1 MNADPR
7 RAAPRNGGGSV
18 LPKRL
23 AHALSALA
31 QTLPNP
37 WDESTDYFTPFSAEL
52 PDEQALTPDTL
63 RHALAIGPHFT
74 VDLADVDL
82 TATADDY
89 GDEEAARGFR
99 LLDVVMKATLTDI
112 RRISARAP
120 GVVRVRTWLAG
131 RFKGGWLVGLR
142 TESTET

>member
-7 RAAPRNGGGSV
+7 GAPPRNSSGPI

-23 AHALSALA
+23 AHALSLLA

-52 PDEQALTPDTL
+52 ADDQALTPETL
-63 RHALAIGPHFT
+63 RHPLAIGPQFS

-82 TATADDY
+82 AATGDDY
-89 GDEEAARGFR
+89 GDEEAAKGFR
-99 LLDVVMKATLTDI
+99 LLDVVMRATLTDI

-120 GVVRVRTWLAG
+120 GVVRVRTWVVG